1 MLTTKVVKFKGNLC
15 FKKSFI
21 AVSVSIFSSEPANYI
36 SNRLVVTKVMLAS
49 GGWGSIP
56 WLSPHGGSI
65 MAYVVEKSLEIGG
78 LLVPI

>member
-1 MLTTKVVKFKGNLC
+1 M
-15 FKKSFI
+15 
-21 AVSVSIFSSEPANYI
+21 AVQYESTNEY
-36 SNRLVVTKVMLAS
+36 RLVVTKVMLAS